1 MGKSVDNSFAF
12 FQTRILRHAVERS
25 PHSIYVFSREDV
37 LAIIEFI
44 TDTYYR
50 NFRLY
55 RSIFTKKEYMVLQQQ
70 LPFNLECVPVV
81 RPLSEGIMLRSMCEQ
96 KESVEETKDDDEG
109 EEAVVE
115 TET

>member
-25 PHSIYVFSREDV
+25 PHSIYVFSRDDV

-55 RSIFTKKEYMVLQQQ
+55 RSIFTKKESMVLLQR
-70 LPFNLECVPVV
+70 LPFNLESLPVV
-81 RPLSEGIMLRSMCEQ
+81 RPLSEGIMLRTAAEE
-96 KESVEETKDDDEG
+96 KESLENEEDSDAVEVEG
-109 EEAVVE
+109 E
-115 TET
+115 T

>member
-25 PHSIYVFSREDV
+25 PHSIYVFSRDDV

-55 RSIFTKKEYMVLQQQ
+55 RSIFTKKEYMVLMQR
-70 LPFNLECVPVV
+70 LPFNLDSLPAV
-81 RPLSEGIMLRSMCEQ
+81 RPLSEGILLRTMAEE
-96 KESVEETKDDDEG
+96 KESVESKEEEETAEV
-109 EEAVVE
+109 EAE
-115 TET
+115 T